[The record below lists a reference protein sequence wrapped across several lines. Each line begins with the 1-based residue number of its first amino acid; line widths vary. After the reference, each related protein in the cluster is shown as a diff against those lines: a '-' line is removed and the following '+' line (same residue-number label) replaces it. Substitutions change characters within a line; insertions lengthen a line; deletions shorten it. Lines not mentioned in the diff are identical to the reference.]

1 MSSEPSSTVPA
12 AEFGSRFSAFMI
24 DAAILFGAQWT
35 IFIVLSRQL
44 QAAGL
49 TSTEPCVPNGV
60 ELCEGPS
67 TPLWILLLAFLLLS
81 TVGYHAFFEG
91 RYGATPGKQWM
102 NLVVVNDRDEWPISP
117 VSALVRSVVRQAF
130 WLVLFFV
137 FDVSPFG
144 VSLPAIL
151 FILLPV
157 IAIGMLALGAI
168 APDSRAV
175 HDHLAGT
182 RVVRMDQASTRKVES
197 IVPDADITTS
207 PSDAPTG
214 DPVRSD
220 PEDSV

>member
-12 AEFGSRFSAFMI
+12 ADFGSRFSAFMI

-67 TPLWILLLAFLLLS
+67 TPLWILLLAFLLIS

-102 NLVVVNDRDEWPISP
+102 NL
-117 VSALVRSVVRQAF
+117 
-130 WLVLFFV
+130 
-137 FDVSPFG
+137 
-144 VSLPAIL
+144 SLIH
-151 FILLPV
+151 I
-157 IAIGMLALGAI
+157 
-168 APDSRAV
+168 
-175 HDHLAGT
+175 
-182 RVVRMDQASTRKVES
+182 
-197 IVPDADITTS
+197 
-207 PSDAPTG
+207 
-214 DPVRSD
+214 
-220 PEDSV
+220 